1 MPRCL
6 LVFIITKQPCAVF
19 ITQRDAFPPTAKLHT
34 TSDAVG
40 THMHDAIPM
49 MALTAVK
56 RISIVVH
63 DIIMHY
69 NIAVGPTDVHK
80 HESRDCINTLLDS
93 SSFETTASVIRTS
106 TARLYARPGA
116 IPTPESESNDDSDSD
131 SGVGIGVGIIC
142 SSFWWSRNRSRN
154 RGDWNRNRSRNRG
167 DWNRSWN
174 GNQMT
179 IPHIYVHV
187 PSNIHSGS
195 NPQET

>member
-1 MPRCL
+1 MHIEGSIQYSL
-6 LVFIITKQPCAVF
+6 LI
-19 ITQRDAFPPTAKLHT
+19 H
-34 TSDAVG
+34 
-40 THMHDAIPM
+40 
-49 MALTAVK
+49 
-56 RISIVVH
+56 
-63 DIIMHY
+63 
-69 NIAVGPTDVHK
+69 
-80 HESRDCINTLLDS
+80 
-93 SSFETTASVIRTS
+93 
-106 TARLYARPGA
+106 ARPGA

-174 GNQMT
+174 RNQMT

>member
-1 MPRCL
+1 MLSEGRQISL
-6 LVFIITKQPCAVF
+6 
-19 ITQRDAFPPTAKLHT
+19 
-34 TSDAVG
+34 TS
-40 THMHDAIPM
+40 
-49 MALTAVK
+49 L
-56 RISIVVH
+56 
-63 DIIMHY
+63 
-69 NIAVGPTDVHK
+69 
-80 HESRDCINTLLDS
+80 
-93 SSFETTASVIRTS
+93 
-106 TARLYARPGA
+106 RPGA

-154 RGDWNRNRSRNRG
+154 RGDWNRNRG

-174 GNQMT
+174 RNQMT